1 MFRIRFH
8 GRGGQGMKTASRI
21 LGTAFF
27 LEGYEV
33 QDAPRYGAER
43 RGAPIFAYVR
53 ADKHPINE
61 RGVINQPDLVV
72 VADDS
77 LVPVPAAGVLQGIRD
92 NTVILINS
100 HDTHDTWQHRLNIK
114 SSIVILPETEEVED
128 RAELKY
134 IGATCAGAAAYLVGV
149 ISKEKLAEAIQQELG
164 HLGKNV
170 VDKNT
175 ANALAAFEQMEQQGA
190 TKATEGS
197 AITAQDYAKPEWID
211 FPFEDARIS
220 APTIHGGLT
229 SIEVHTGLWRT
240 MRPVIDYDLCKSC
253 WWVCSTFCPDGA
265 IKVEDGKPVI
275 DYDHCKGCL
284 VCVAQCPP
292 HAIAAIPEAQ
302 AIEQEKKQAK
312 EKVKDK
318 PTQEASS

>member
-53 ADKHPINE
+53 AAKNIINE
-61 RGVINQPDLVV
+61 RGIIDHPDLVV

-77 LVPVPAAGVLQGIRD
+77 LVAVPAAGVLQGIRD

-100 HDTHDTWQHRLNIK
+100 HESGDTWLSRLNIK
-114 SSIVILPETEEVED
+114 SPMVILPETEEVED
-128 RAELKY
+128 RAELRY
-134 IGATCAGAAAYLVGV
+134 IGATCAGAAAGLMGV
-149 ISKEKLAEAIQQELG
+149 ISKDQLRQGIQEELG
-164 HLGKNV
+164 HLGNAVVAKNS
-170 VDKNT
+170 
-175 ANALAAFEQMEQQGA
+175 ANALAAFEYMETHA
-190 TKATEGS
+190 AIKVTEGQAVS
-197 AITAQDYAKPEWID
+197 AHGYTRPQWID
-211 FPFEDARIS
+211 IPFEDAHIS
-220 APTIHGGLT
+220 APIIHAGLT
-229 SIEVHTGLWRT
+229 SVKVKTGLWRT
-240 MRPVIDYDLCKSC
+240 MRPIIDYSLCKGC

-265 IKVEDGKPVI
+265 INVKDNRPEI

-292 HAIAAIPEAQ
+292 HAIAAVPETQ
-302 AIEQEKKQAK
+302 AMEK
-312 EKVKDK
+312 EKAA
-318 PTQEASS
+318 QGESS

>member
-43 RGAPIFAYVR
+43 RGAPIFAFVR

-61 RGVINQPDLVV
+61 RGVINEPDLVV

-100 HDTHDTWQHRLNIK
+100 HDSHDTWQHRLNIK

-128 RAELKY
+128 RAELRY
-134 IGATCAGAAAYLVGV
+134 IGATCAGAAASLTGV
-149 ISKEKLAEAIQQELG
+149 ISKNKLEQAIRQELE
-164 HLGKNV
+164 HLGKTV
-170 VDKNT
+170 VDKNIT
-175 ANALAAFEQMEQQGA
+175 NALAAFDYTEQHS
-190 TKATEGS
+190 TIKVSEGS
-197 AITAQDYAKPEWID
+197 TISAQDYQQPQWID
-211 FPFEDARIS
+211 FPFEGARIS
-220 APTIHGGLT
+220 APTIHAALT
-229 SIEVHTGLWRT
+229 SVEVNTGLWRT
-240 MRPVIDYDLCKSC
+240 MRPVIDYDLCKGC

-265 IKVEDGKPVI
+265 INVKDGKPEI

-292 HAIAAIPEAQ
+292 HAIAAIPETQAQ
-302 AIEQEKKQAK
+302 EQEQAA
-312 EKVKDK
+312 
-318 PTQEASS
+318 QGASS